1 MLRQGAATNWNRER
15 RAGQGPAMTRLPDDD
30 LSHLSP
36 EDRQRVRAWAEDRL
50 INAITPLRW
59 QLQRLSALEQA
70 ASPALI
76 AARHAVMHVMAAIDE
91 ARAAAGT
98 ERALE
103 PYALRERVSDVLER
117 EIVAAKR
124 AENVSDAPPA
134 GEGSSG
140 NPVCLLPADRCKL
153 GV

>member
-1 MLRQGAATNWNRER
+1 
-15 RAGQGPAMTRLPDDD
+15 MTGLPDDD

-59 QLQRLSALEQA
+59 QLQRLSTLERT

-76 AARHAVMHVMAAIDE
+76 AARDAVMHVMAAIDE
-91 ARAAAGT
+91 ARAAAET
-98 ERALE
+98 KRALE
-103 PYALRERVSDVLER
+103 PCAPRDPVSDVPDR

-124 AENVSDAPPA
+124 AETPPA
-134 GEGSSG
+134 GSPAREGSSG
-140 NPVCLLPADRCKL
+140 NPDCRLPADRCTL
-153 GV
+153 SV